1 MKRREFIGLL
11 GAVLTVRPQDG
22 AAQSATIRRNVAMTE
37 SSTVKNLGAVFDAH
51 VKAEFID
58 KDVSATM
65 ATMVAEPYL
74 THVPTLTGGTGRS
87 EVESFYRDH
96 FVGHWPDDVEVKPLS
111 RTVGQNRVVDELIVS
126 FTHDREMR
134 VFLPGVPPTGRKV
147 VLPHVVVMGFDE
159 AGRVAYEHIYWDQA
173 SLLVQVG
180 LLDPA
185 LLPVSGA
192 EQAKRPARQ
201 HTACKRDDRTVAI
214 ESEAAVAS
222 FFAHLLPTR
231 VICVR
236 FHERD
241 LTHLGEPANQW
252 APWRD
257 LGSMGHRSPA
267 YSRAWRS
274 ATWSSALPDS

>member
-1 MKRREFIGLL
+1 VKRREFIGLL

-22 AAQSATIRRNVAMTE
+22 TAQSAPMRRDVAMTD
-37 SSTVKNLGAVFDAH
+37 SSTVKDLGTVFDAH
-51 VKAEFID
+51 VKAEFVD
-58 KDVSATM
+58 KDVAATM
-65 ATMVAEPYL
+65 ATMTDEPYL

-111 RTVGQNRVVDELIVS
+111 RTVGQNRVIDELIVS

-192 EQAKRPARQ
+192 EQAER
-201 HTACKRDDRTVAI
+201 
-214 ESEAAVAS
+214 
-222 FFAHLLPTR
+222 LLDNTQ
-231 VICVR
+231 
-236 FHERD
+236 
-241 LTHLGEPANQW
+241 PANEMIER
-252 APWRD
+252 WR
-257 LGSMGHRSPA
+257 LKPER
-267 YSRAWRS
+267 R
-274 ATWSSALPDS
+274 